1 MLPFATVGIP
11 IIGSFFTLAADR
23 VSAALRNAL
32 AVLILL
38 ATFLSCLALIPL
50 AGQATITTLGSFLI
64 PGLNLTLVVDGLGVY
79 VASASS
85 LIGLLILL
93 YSLGYMKDYAH
104 QGEYYFFVVLFL
116 GSMMG
121 LVLSAN
127 LLLIY
132 IFWEMT
138 AICSWRLIGFYRE
151 PGHLRNA
158 DLALLLTV
166 FGSFCMLIG
175 LEMIWHA
182 AGTFALDALR
192 RHPISNLAVALLMV
206 GMLAKSAQIPLQVW
220 LPAAGVAPSP
230 VTALLHAAVLVVIG
244 VFAFARIFVGVFG
257 LTPTWQLVASAFAL
271 VTILV
276 AGAAALVENNAK
288 RILAYSTFGQ
298 LGYVF
303 LGLAT
308 MNDLGIAGALTF
320 LLAHSLA
327 KAGLFLCIGIVE
339 HATHQRDIRE
349 LGGLVRTMPIT
360 AVAFILCALTI
371 VGFPPTAGFFGK
383 LMIVMGTAQGG
394 NLLIPTLAV
403 VGAFLTLVYMLRLF
417 NAVFLGNERFPGIRE
432 GTPIMLAAVII
443 FAALSLLAGLAITPL
458 LNLVNG
464 LVAQLLIG

>member
-1 MLPFATVGIP
+1 MFAFATVGIP
-11 IIGSFFTLAADR
+11 IIGSFLTLAADR
-23 VSAALRNAL
+23 VSAALRNTL

-50 AGQATITTLGSFLI
+50 AGQAPTATLGSFVI
-64 PGLNLTLVVDGLGVY
+64 PGLNLTFVVDGLGVF
-79 VASASS
+79 VATTSS

-93 YSLGYMKDYAH
+93 YSLGYMKEYAH

-151 PGHLRNA
+151 PQHLRNA
-158 DLALLLTV
+158 DTALLVTV

-175 LEMIWHA
+175 LEMIWHET
-182 AGTFALDALR
+182 GTFALDALR
-192 RHPISNLAVALLMV
+192 GQTISNWAVGLLML
-206 GMLAKSAQIPLQVW
+206 GMLAKSAQIPLQIW

-257 LTPTWQLVASAFAL
+257 LTPTWQFTAAAFA
-271 VTILV
+271 VATILV

-288 RILAYSTFGQ
+288 RILAYSTLGQ

-308 MNDLGIAGALTF
+308 MNNLAIAGALAF

-339 HATHQRDIRE
+339 HKTHTRDIRE
-349 LGGLVRTMPIT
+349 LGGLIRTMPIT
-360 AVAFILCALTI
+360 AITFILCALTI

-383 LMIVMGTAQGG
+383 LMIVMGVAQDGDILFAG
-394 NLLIPTLAV
+394 LAV
-403 VGAFLTLVYMLRLF
+403 LGALLTLVYIVRLF
-417 NAVFLGNERFPGIRE
+417 NAVFLGDERFPEMRE
-432 GTPIMLAAVII
+432 GTPIMLATVIG
-443 FAALSLLAGLAITPL
+443 FAALSLLVGFAITPL
-458 LNLVNG
+458 LNWVNA
-464 LVAQLLIG
+464 LVAQLFIG